1 MRQLRLYLDTSV
13 LNFAV
18 GGAEP
23 HHVAATQTLFRQLQT
38 GIFTAYVSAVVIQEV
53 LAAPE
58 PRRTEL
64 TRLVEIHKLG
74 VLELDS
80 AAEAL
85 ALRYVEHRLVPRRY
99 ENDARHI
106 AVAVANN
113 LDAVVS
119 WNFRHMVNVKTRL
132 AVNGINRL
140 EGYREIEIVTPEE
153 VIERG

>member
-1 MRQLRLYLDTSV
+1 MRQLGLYLDTSV

-38 GIFTAYVSAVVIQEV
+38 GIFTASISAVVIQEI

-58 PRRTEL
+58 PRRSDL
-64 TRLVEIHKLG
+64 TRLVEAHKLS
-74 VLELDS
+74 VLELDA
-80 AAEAL
+80 AAETL
-85 ALRYVEHRLVPRRY
+85 TQRYVEHRLVPRRY

-106 AVAVANN
+106 AVAVVNN
-113 LDAVVS
+113 LDAIVS

-132 AVNGINRL
+132 AVQGINRL
-140 EGYREIEIVTPEE
+140 EGYHEIEIVTPEE

>member
-1 MRQLRLYLDTSV
+1 MRRLRIYLDTSV
-13 LNFAV
+13 LNFAM

-23 HHVAATQTLFRQLQT
+23 HHVAATQTMFRQLQT
-38 GIFTAYVSAVVIQEV
+38 GIFTGYVSAVVIQEI

-58 PRRTEL
+58 PKRGEL
-64 TRLVEIHKLG
+64 AQLVETHKLG
-74 VLELDS
+74 VLELEA
-80 AAEAL
+80 AAESL
-85 ALRYVEHRLVPRRY
+85 AQRYMEHRLVPRRY

-140 EGYREIEIVTPEE
+140 EGYHEIEIVTPEE
-153 VIERG
+153 VIDRG